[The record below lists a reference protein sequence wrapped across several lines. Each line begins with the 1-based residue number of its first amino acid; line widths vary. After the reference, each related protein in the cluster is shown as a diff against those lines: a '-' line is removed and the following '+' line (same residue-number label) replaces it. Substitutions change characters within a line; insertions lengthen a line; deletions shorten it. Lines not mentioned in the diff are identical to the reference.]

1 MGGFHSEPVSAFF
14 FTGSLR
20 RDLVTPHRAHDA
32 VGRTHHVWSSTVAAS
47 CAIQVVP
54 AVDIAGVAGVLVSG
68 SAVEAVGVGA
78 GFTLSR
84 SRVGIEAL
92 SRTGRN
98 AGVTKVVEEARLT
111 QVARKG
117 VVALLTVGE
126 TG

>member
-20 RDLVTPHRAHDA
+20 RDLVTSHRAMKC
-32 VGRTHHVWSSTVAAS
+32 RVAA
-47 CAIQVVP
+47 AGPIQIVP

-68 SAVEAVGVGA
+68 SAVESVGVGA
-78 GFTLSR
+78 GFALTR
-84 SRVGIEAL
+84 GRVGIEAL